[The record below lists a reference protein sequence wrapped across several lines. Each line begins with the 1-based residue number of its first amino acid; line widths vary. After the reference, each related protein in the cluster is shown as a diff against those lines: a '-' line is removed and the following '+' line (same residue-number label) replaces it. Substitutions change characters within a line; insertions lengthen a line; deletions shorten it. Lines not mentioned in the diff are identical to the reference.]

1 METTVPKNEEVKPRT
16 GAEQKDALAEKLAKS
31 PMSREGVVQNEKAQA
46 ETPANQ
52 AAISAGASALK
63 RKMEKQVEEP
73 EGEKVEVSYKD
84 KKPTRRTLAQAR
96 ADIED
101 ELESLGNRQELIRQK
116 MSELAVQSRA
126 TTLTIESLTNLLNK
140 FS

>member
-16 GAEQKDALAEKLAKS
+16 GAEQKDALAERLAKS
-31 PMSREGVVQNEKAQA
+31 PPSREGVVQNEKPQA

-52 AAISAGASALK
+52 AAIKAGAAALK
-63 RKMEKQVEEP
+63 RKAEAELEKD
-73 EGEKVEVSYKD
+73 D

-96 ADIED
+96 TDIED
-101 ELESLGNRQELIRQK
+101 ELSSLRNRQEALHNR
-116 MSELAVQSRA
+116 MSELAVQHRA
-126 TTLTIESLTNLLNK
+126 TDMTIESLTNLLNK